1 MFSRFARPLWR
12 RFFTPRKLLTTTAL
26 LAYSIFKTHTLLDSA
41 PEQPEVAALSDF
53 PVEEGGESPKQINEY
68 IKKLQF
74 LDVCEGKELLE
85 GERKVLSVKNQE
97 GKDRQIIIIRL
108 KGKLF
113 AILGSCPHRE
123 PFDVEDVNYSL

>member
-74 LDVCEGKELLE
+74 LDVCEGQGPADHNYSIE
-85 GERKVLSVKNQE
+85 
-97 GKDRQIIIIRL
+97 RQIVRYF
-108 KGKLF
+108 GF
-113 AILGSCPHRE
+113 MPTPRAI
-123 PFDVEDVNYSL
+123 